1 MNAPLPPTWLP
12 FALPDESDVPAEL
25 PSRRGY
31 FVTTRSRIDDMERQ
45 ASLEAELDSAPTPD
59 EQERILAALDALRAE
74 QEADERRAQE
84 EADAKY
90 DEENARW

>member
-1 MNAPLPPTWLP
+1 MSRLATVHHLP
-12 FALPDESDVPAEL
+12 FATPEEEGLERV
-25 PSRRGY
+25 SRAG
-31 FVTTRSRIDDMERQ
+31 FSVTERSRIDDMERQ

-59 EQERILAALDALRAE
+59 EQERILAALDALKAE
-74 QEADERRAQE
+74 QEADEKRAQE